1 MSSPI
6 CTHTHTHTHT
16 CAHTHTHTHTH
27 DNVYIYSLTQIAHFD
42 ITLSMLQ
49 FVTDSV
55 FYHYL
60 PLNRSKKLGLCLL
73 SNTCMSLGLQVMF
86 TAELAGPGVQW
97 DTIGT
102 APTTSDNLHLG
113 HVTAMLA
120 VDTVLYMII
129 AWYIGV
135 YGVAHPP
142 IHTCTHVNLRLVWKC
157 NAPLPHYI
165 VHNISAFLSR
175 V

>member
-1 MSSPI
+1 MYCLTRHKQHCWEGSPSSFSATCP
-6 CTHTHTHTHT
+6 THTFLFLISITSSHCESHL
-16 CAHTHTHTHTH
+16 HTHTHTH

-55 FYHYL
+55 LYHYL
-60 PLNRSKKLGLCLL
+60 PLNRSEKLGLCLL

-129 AWYIGV
+129 AWYVGV
-135 YGVAHPP
+135 
-142 IHTCTHVNLRLVWKC
+142 
-157 NAPLPHYI
+157 
-165 VHNISAFLSR
+165 
-175 V
+175 